1 MVHSLRNIQASIG
14 NSLKVSMVGTHWQT
28 VVTKA
33 FNAWAYKGNF
43 DAKPTTSSF
52 VSALGG
58 KNDEVHIAVIDE
70 DGLISGTARTQY

>member
-1 MVHSLRNIQASIG
+1 
-14 NSLKVSMVGTHWQT
+14 MVGTHSDSS
-28 VVTKA
+28 TKA

-43 DAKPTTSSF
+43 DAKPGTSSF

>member
-1 MVHSLRNIQASIG
+1 MLI
-14 NSLKVSMVGTHWQT
+14 
-28 VVTKA
+28 VVQMHLMHGHIKS
-33 FNAWAYKGNF
+33 NF

-70 DGLISGTARTQY
+70 DGLISGAKDTVLETFPFLSVAKNAKNC